1 VLASKSGYNMQVAV
15 VGLGSLVMYIE
26 LACMA
31 DRSMGGTATKSIL
44 IFLVWDEVRC
54 WLMSGSQRFDSTI

>member
-26 LACMA
+26 LACMGRQVDGWNSDQKYTYFLGLGRSQMLA
-31 DRSMGGTATKSIL
+31 D
-44 IFLVWDEVRC
+44 E
-54 WLMSGSQRFDSTI
+54 RFPKI